1 MTNLCIYNI
10 LVFNNYTLD
19 SIIKKRKKM
28 KKNIDNIINDQSTC
42 YVIKT
47 RLNILFINKNCVTSI
62 D

>member
-47 RLNILFINKNCVTSI
+47 RLNIYSSI
-62 D
+62 RIV